1 MRNFIVTIDGKQ
13 YEVGVEE
20 VGVASAPA
28 APAPQIAAQPAPSAP
43 AAPKSESR
51 LQVVPSPSHH
61 RTHRL
66 HLCSHTQPLRSVFC
80 KHTGL
85 LSLRPCFQ
93 SVFAGPN
100 RRLPISS
107 GRQVL
112 VFFQLAF
119 VHIHHAWCVLWAHFR
134 HATQAPERWETR
146 CQRVMHAPTRP
157 SRAVACHTQETS
169 SVRGSSDRR
178 PRFPGR
184 HIIIRCLPA
193 GSVTHTVRPPFP
205 HHAFYVVRVP
215 LSLLPLS
222 RLPLSILPA
231 HWYMHVGVHPSR
243 HPSLR
248 LLAKTNRP

>member
-1 MRNFIVTIDGKQ
+1 MRSCSSSWLLCTSTTHGACGGLTSIMR
-13 YEVGVEE
+13 
-20 VGVASAPA
+20 
-28 APAPQIAAQPAPSAP
+28 
-43 AAPKSESR
+43 PKRQNGGRDALST
-51 LQVVPSPSHH
+51 
-61 RTHRL
+61 RTA
-66 HLCSHTQPLRSVFC
+66 
-80 KHTGL
+80 
-85 LSLRPCFQ
+85 CF
-93 SVFAGPN
+93 
-100 RRLPISS
+100 
-107 GRQVL
+107 
-112 VFFQLAF
+112 
-119 VHIHHAWCVLWAHFR
+119 H
-134 HATQAPERWETR
+134 
-146 CQRVMHAPTRP
+146 PTFK
-157 SRAVACHTQETS
+157 SCGEAYHTQETS
-169 SVRGSSDRR
+169 SVCGSTDCH